1 VVSRLRCALLVVM
14 GLLVAGLVSATVI
27 TGASAAGHHA
37 PRALVQSQAGAV
49 SDPGLTGAN
58 RRAAVSDAATLLG
71 YVVAPSGATVISQG
85 TAIGWRDGHVITA
98 AMASAVAYRSWTVAE
113 DPASVL
119 ADVQAQ
125 LPAGSKILSTG
136 SAGPTFSESVIRS
149 WPSVTGVLDSRLLE
163 LQVTGR
169 PDGATTLSAVA
180 QSQWVVVRPRGE
192 QLPSMVRDV
201 AVTDGWLRKAP
212 FFSRD
217 ITSRAR
223 VAKLV
228 ALFNSLGIVQP
239 VTVNC
244 PAETITPTVSIRFL
258 TSAAATPVAAAS
270 VSAASNYSFSP
281 SEPGAGCFAIAL
293 SVHGDRGP
301 ALVGNVIA
309 PLQQML
315 HVKLNRQH

>member
-125 LPAGSKILSTG
+125 LPARIKDPQHRVSRPHVQRIGDPVLAIGHGSPG
-136 SAGPTFSESVIRS
+136 
-149 WPSVTGVLDSRLLE
+149 
-163 LQVTGR
+163 Q
-169 PDGATTLSAVA
+169 
-180 QSQWVVVRPRGE
+180 
-192 QLPSMVRDV
+192 
-201 AVTDGWLRKAP
+201 
-212 FFSRD
+212 
-217 ITSRAR
+217 
-223 VAKLV
+223 
-228 ALFNSLGIVQP
+228 
-239 VTVNC
+239 
-244 PAETITPTVSIRFL
+244 
-258 TSAAATPVAAAS
+258 SAARA
-270 VSAASNYSFSP
+270 
-281 SEPGAGCFAIAL
+281 PG
-293 SVHGDRGP
+293 HR
-301 ALVGNVIA
+301 A
-309 PLQQML
+309 P
-315 HVKLNRQH
+315 

>member
-1 VVSRLRCALLVVM
+1 
-14 GLLVAGLVSATVI
+14 
-27 TGASAAGHHA
+27 
-37 PRALVQSQAGAV
+37 
-49 SDPGLTGAN
+49 
-58 RRAAVSDAATLLG
+58 
-71 YVVAPSGATVISQG
+71 
-85 TAIGWRDGHVITA
+85 
-98 AMASAVAYRSWTVAE
+98 
-113 DPASVL
+113 
-119 ADVQAQ
+119 
-125 LPAGSKILSTG
+125 
-136 SAGPTFSESVIRS
+136 
-149 WPSVTGVLDSRLLE
+149 
-163 LQVTGR
+163 
-169 PDGATTLSAVA
+169 
-180 QSQWVVVRPRGE
+180 
-192 QLPSMVRDV
+192 MVRDV